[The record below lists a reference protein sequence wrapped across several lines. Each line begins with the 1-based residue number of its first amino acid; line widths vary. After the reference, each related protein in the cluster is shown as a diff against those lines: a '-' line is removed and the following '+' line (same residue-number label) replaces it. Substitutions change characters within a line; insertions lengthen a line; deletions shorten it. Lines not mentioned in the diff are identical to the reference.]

1 MTLEETIRE
10 ATPIGGVYK
19 HDCPGGWI
27 AYAAKSPAGDFIC
40 QYVKESDDDRYHALV
55 EKRAQSF
62 AKWGKV

>member
-10 ATPIGGVYK
+10 ATPTGGVYK

-40 QYVKESDDDRYHALV
+40 QYVKENSASRLHVVAMDRIV
-55 EKRAQSF
+55 KFAQ
-62 AKWGKV
+62 GVIN